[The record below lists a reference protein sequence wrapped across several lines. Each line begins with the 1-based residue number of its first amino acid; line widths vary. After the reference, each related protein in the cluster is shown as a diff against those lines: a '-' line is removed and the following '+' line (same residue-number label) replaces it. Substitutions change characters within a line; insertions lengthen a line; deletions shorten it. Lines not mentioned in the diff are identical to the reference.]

1 MRTSRD
7 VYLTIGKNS
16 YTFNTPI
23 DNEVL
28 DRIKKLIDEACGEI
42 VKGARQED
50 ILMLTCVRLAY
61 SLDMVNEKLKK
72 ILERMEGENKNG

>member
-16 YTFNTPI
+16 YTLNTSI
-23 DNEVL
+23 ENEEL
-28 DRIKKLIDEACGEI
+28 DRVKALIDDACGEI

-61 SLDMVNEKLKK
+61 ALDSVNGKLKT
-72 ILERMEGENKNG
+72 ILEKINEAG

>member
-7 VYLTIGKNS
+7 VFLTVGKSS
-16 YTFNTPI
+16 YTLNTSI
-23 DNEVL
+23 ENDEL
-28 DRIKKLIDEACGEI
+28 DRIKSIINDACGEI

-61 SLDMVNEKLKK
+61 ALDVVNAKLKN
-72 ILERMEGENKNG
+72 ILEKIDNE

>member
-7 VYLTIGKNS
+7 VYLTIGKGS

-23 DNEVL
+23 DNDEL
-28 DRIKKLIDEACGEI
+28 DRIKSLIDDACGEI
-42 VKGARQED
+42 VKGANQED

-61 SLDMVNEKLKK
+61 ALDTVNGKLKN
-72 ILERMEGENKNG
+72 ILAQIDGES